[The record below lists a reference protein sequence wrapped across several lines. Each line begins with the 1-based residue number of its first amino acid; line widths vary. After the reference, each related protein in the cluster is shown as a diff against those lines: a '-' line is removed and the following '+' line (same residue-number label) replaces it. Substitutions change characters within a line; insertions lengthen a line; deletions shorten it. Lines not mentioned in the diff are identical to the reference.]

1 MITAQFQIEL
11 PPGNW
16 VQEISQSFPD
26 ATLRLLSGFPHE
38 DRALELG
45 EVIGDASTSVASAIR
60 DHPEISA
67 YERLET
73 DERRVLAKYET
84 NDTALYDFVGTA
96 TVTIEFPVTVH
107 RGWFGFS
114 LTGTEADL
122 DRLRE
127 TLEAS
132 PLSYELES
140 LHRSAP
146 SNDVLTT
153 RQRDVLETAVR
164 RGYFKVP
171 RECTL
176 ADLAADLA
184 VDKST
189 VSTVL
194 RRGEQRILTQF
205 LD

>member
-11 PPGNW
+11 PPGIW
-16 VQEISQSFPD
+16 VREISQAFPD
-26 ATLRLLSGFPHE
+26 ATLRLLSGFPHD

-45 EVIGDASTSVASAIR
+45 EVIGDASTAVASAIR
-60 DHPEISA
+60 DHHAISV

-73 DERRVLAKYET
+73 DDRRVLAKYET
-84 NDTALYDFVGTA
+84 NDTALYDFVETA
-96 TVTIEFPVTVH
+96 TVTIEFPVTVN

-140 LHRSAP
+140 ILRSER

-153 RQRDVLETAVR
+153 RQRDILKTAYR
-164 RGYFKVP
+164 QGYFEVP

-176 ADLAADLA
+176 ADLAADLD

-194 RRGEQRILTQF
+194 RRGEQRVLTRF